1 MVDALHIPFE
11 SVTVTVYV
19 WLFVPVNIGC
29 ALLASSKPVVG
40 DQLYKA
46 PIGIEPLV
54 AVILGKVLFTSQ

>member
-1 MVDALHIPFE
+1 VVDALHIPSE

-19 WLFVPVNIGC
+19 WLFVPVKRGC

-46 PIGIEPLV
+46 PVGIKPLA
-54 AVILGKVLFTSQ
+54 AVILGKVLSASQ